1 MVGGEYIMIFR
12 ACINLKLFIVYF
24 LKETRHVVEGI
35 ADPQEQLSLRR
46 LLFTKTGSLQIL
58 ISFF

>member
-12 ACINLKLFIVYF
+12 ACLNLKLFIVYF
-24 LKETRHVVEGI
+24 LKETRHVFEGI

-46 LLFTKTGSLQIL
+46 LLSTKLDRSK
-58 ISFF
+58 S